1 MMALTWTAEELLP
14 HSGVMVLVDEA
25 LDAGEGWI
33 TAAVRIAEDSLF
45 YEPPLGVPSW
55 VGAEYM
61 AQTVGL
67 YAGYCSKQAG
77 REVRIGLWLG
87 TRRYETEVAHFQL
100 GSDLRIRAEEV
111 WQDDQ
116 MAVFDCSIEDGRRL
130 ATARLNVFS
139 PRDQEAFIKEHMR

>member
-1 MMALTWTAEELLP
+1 MTLSWTAEELLP
-14 HSGVMVLVDEA
+14 HSGAMVLIDEV

-45 YEPPLGVPSW
+45 FEPGRGVPSW

-61 AQTVGL
+61 AQTVAL
-67 YAGYCSKQAG
+67 YAGYRSKQAG
-77 REVRIGLWLG
+77 EEVRIGLWLG
-87 TRRYETEVAHFQL
+87 SRRYETEVAYFEL
-100 GSDLRIRAEEV
+100 GSNLRIRAEEE

-116 MAVFDCSIEDGRRL
+116 MAIFDCSIEDGRRL

-139 PRDQEAFIKEHMR
+139 PRDPAAFLKEQVG